1 MKRKALK
8 IIALV
13 LALVLIAGI
22 GWFAN
27 ALVGNPVSKYLANR
41 SAEKY
46 ISEVYPEEDFLVR
59 EVRYDF
65 KVGGYYAKIYSPR
78 SIDSDF
84 ELRIDFIGK
93 VLYDTYEYNVLT
105 GENTAYRINKEYR
118 EAVDRVLNSPSYPY
132 NSHIAFGDI
141 EFIPEE
147 YKDNY
152 DVPSYAIVTETLTP
166 DILYDINEMGRKAGH
181 LVIYVADDELTE
193 EKMAETLLGI
203 KDIFDKSGVSF
214 YAINCQIENR
224 KADEPPSTDIKQIE
238 VQHFLYSDIYEEG
251 LAERVKKSIKATEE
265 YYREMDKIKEQEIL
279 DYQNSLTENAE

>member
-84 ELRIDFIGK
+84 SLSVDFLGK
-93 VLYDTYEYNVLT
+93 VLYDTYEDRVLT
-105 GENTAYRINKEYR
+105 GENTAQRINKEYR

-166 DILYDINEMGRKAGH
+166 DILYDINEMGSKAGH
-181 LVIYVADDELTE
+181 LTIYVADDELTPK
-193 EKMAETLLGI
+193 KMAEVLLGL
-203 KDIFDKSGVSF
+203 KDIFDRSGVSF
-214 YAINCQIENR
+214 HAINCTIENR
-224 KADEPPSTDIKQIE
+224 KEDVPPSTDIKQIE

>member
-84 ELRIDFIGK
+84 SLSVDFLGK

-105 GENTAYRINKEYR
+105 GENTASRINKEYR

-265 YYREMDKIKEQEIL
+265 YYKEMDKIKEQEIL

>member
-84 ELRIDFIGK
+84 SLSVDFLGK
-93 VLYDTYEYNVLT
+93 VLYDTYEYNVLS
-105 GENTAYRINKEYR
+105 GDITASRIN
-118 EAVDRVLNSPSYPY
+118 
-132 NSHIAFGDI
+132 
-141 EFIPEE
+141 
-147 YKDNY
+147 
-152 DVPSYAIVTETLTP
+152 
-166 DILYDINEMGRKAGH
+166 
-181 LVIYVADDELTE
+181 
-193 EKMAETLLGI
+193 
-203 KDIFDKSGVSF
+203 
-214 YAINCQIENR
+214 
-224 KADEPPSTDIKQIE
+224 
-238 VQHFLYSDIYEEG
+238 
-251 LAERVKKSIKATEE
+251 
-265 YYREMDKIKEQEIL
+265 
-279 DYQNSLTENAE
+279 

>member
-8 IIALV
+8 ITAFI
-13 LALVLIAGI
+13 LALALIGGI
-22 GWFAN
+22 GFFAN
-27 ALVGNPVSKYLANR
+27 ALVGNPISKFLANR

-46 ISEVYPEEDFLVR
+46 ISEAYSDMDLIIRDVT
-59 EVRYDF
+59 YDF
-65 KVGGYYAKIYSPR
+65 KVGSYYARIYSPR
-78 SIDSDF
+78 SIDSNF
-84 ELRIDFIGK
+84 TLHIDFFGK
-93 VLYDTYEYNVLT
+93 VLYDTYEYDVLT
-105 GENTAYRINKEYR
+105 GENTAQRINKEYR

-214 YAINCQIENR
+214 HAINCQIENR
-224 KADEPPSTDIKQIE
+224 KADEPPNTDIKQIE

-265 YYREMDKIKEQEIL
+265 YYREMDKIKEQEIAE
-279 DYQNSLTENAE
+279 YEASLSENAE

>member
-46 ISEVYPEEDFLVR
+46 ISEVYPQEDFLVR

-65 KVGGYYAKIYSPR
+65 KVCGYYAKIYSPR

-84 ELRIDFIGK
+84 SLSVDFLGK

-105 GENTAYRINKEYR
+105 GENTASRINKEYR

-214 YAINCQIENR
+214 YAISCQLENR
-224 KADEPPSTDIKQIE
+224 KTDVPPSTDIKQIE

-265 YYREMDKIKEQEIL
+265 YYKEMDKIKEQEIL